1 LRKRKLP
8 ASFDYNSI
16 DELEMSESEP
26 EDDIRIFRRVHLKAR
41 KAQNV
46 VQWSATNKHP
56 YLTVDSTGL
65 EVSLAKD
72 IDGQ

>member
-1 LRKRKLP
+1 
-8 ASFDYNSI
+8 
-16 DELEMSESEP
+16 MSESEP